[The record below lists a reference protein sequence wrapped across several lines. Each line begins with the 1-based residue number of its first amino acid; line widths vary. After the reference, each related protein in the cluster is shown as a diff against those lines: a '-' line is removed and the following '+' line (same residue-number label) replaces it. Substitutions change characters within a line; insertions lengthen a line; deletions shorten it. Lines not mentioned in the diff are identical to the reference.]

1 MRSNLEPLIRD
12 DCALLLI
19 DYQKTFLDLCV
30 DPLLV
35 IENGIGLIEM
45 ARIFDIPV
53 LFTVHNPDKMGA
65 VMPELTGKVPGACP
79 IPKMTFNCF
88 ETETIAEAVRRSGRK
103 TLLMAGLE
111 AHICLMHTGLGAL
124 RLGYRVHVAA
134 DAATSRCAIDKDL
147 GLQRLGRAGAVISS
161 TEMMLFELLN
171 RVATPEFRAALPL
184 MKRLQD
190 LKSRLEQD

>member
-1 MRSNLEPLIRD
+1 MHSNLEPLIRD

-30 DPLLV
+30 DPFSV
-35 IENGIGLIEM
+35 TENSIGLIEM
-45 ARIFDIPV
+45 ARILDIPI
-53 LFTVHNPDKMGA
+53 LFTVHNPDKMGG
-65 VMPELTGKVPGACP
+65 VMPELIDRVPGARP
-79 IPKMTFNCF
+79 ISKITFNCF
-88 ETETIAEAVRRSGRK
+88 ETGAIAEAIGKTGRK

-134 DAATSRCAIDKDL
+134 DAATSRSALNRDL

-184 MKRLQD
+184 IKRLQD
-190 LKSRLEQD
+190 LKP